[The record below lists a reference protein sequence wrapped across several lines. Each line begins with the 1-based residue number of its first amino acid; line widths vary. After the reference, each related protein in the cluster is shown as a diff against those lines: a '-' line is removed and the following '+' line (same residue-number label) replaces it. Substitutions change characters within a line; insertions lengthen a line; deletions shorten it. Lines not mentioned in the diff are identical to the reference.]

1 VWCRGEPRARVLLSA
16 QQCVL
21 RRLRKERAECGDYYE
36 GRWRGL
42 CGGREATLSLRTTT
56 RKVVVYVTA
65 ASVRFGVV
73 VRAGREGRWGI

>member
-1 VWCRGEPRARVLLSA
+1 
-16 QQCVL
+16 
-21 RRLRKERAECGDYYE
+21 
-36 GRWRGL
+36 L